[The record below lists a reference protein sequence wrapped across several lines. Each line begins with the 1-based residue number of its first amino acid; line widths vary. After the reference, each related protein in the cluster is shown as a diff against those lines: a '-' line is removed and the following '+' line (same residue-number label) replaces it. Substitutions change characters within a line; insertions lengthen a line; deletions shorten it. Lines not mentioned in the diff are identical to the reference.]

1 MSVELLSS
9 FSYALR
15 SMKQIK
21 VTKARQQLGKKV
33 RELRKKLGISQ
44 EELGFRAN
52 LHRTYIGSIERAEQN
67 VSIDNIHKIA
77 KALKVS
83 PKDLL

>member
-1 MSVELLSS
+1 MGVTPTRRLLGDKI
-9 FSYALR
+9 R
-15 SMKQIK
+15 
-21 VTKARQQLGKKV
+21 R
-33 RELRKKLGISQ
+33 LRKKLGISQ
-44 EELGFRAN
+44 EELGFRAE
-52 LHRTYIGSIERAEQN
+52 LHRTYIGAIERSEQN

>member
-1 MSVELLSS
+1 MSVELLTA
-9 FSYALR
+9 FEYHLG
-15 SMKQIK
+15 SMKA
-21 VTKARQQLGKKV
+21 TPARKQLGDKIRKV
-33 RELRKKLGISQ
+33 RRKQGISQ
-44 EELGFRAN
+44 EELGFRAGV
-52 LHRTYIGSIERAEQN
+52 HRTYIGAIERAEQN

>member
-1 MSVELLSS
+1 
-9 FSYALR
+9 
-15 SMKQIK
+15 MKA
-21 VTKARQQLGKKV
+21 TPARKQLGDKIRKV
-33 RELRKKLGISQ
+33 RRKQGISQ
-44 EELGFRAN
+44 EELGFRAGV
-52 LHRTYIGSIERAEQN
+52 HRTYIGAIERAEQN

>member
-1 MSVELLSS
+1 MSTSS
-9 FSYALR
+9 
-15 SMKQIK
+15 
-21 VTKARQQLGKKV
+21 ARKQLGLKIRRV
-33 RELRKKLGISQ
+33 RKSLGLSQ
-44 EELGFRAN
+44 EELGFRSG
-52 LHRTYIGSIERAEQN
+52 LHRTYIGAIERAEQN

>member
-1 MSVELLSS
+1 
-9 FSYALR
+9 
-15 SMKQIK
+15 MK
-21 VTKARQQLGKKV
+21 TTPARKQLGT
-33 RELRKKLGISQ
+33 RIRKIRKILGISQ
-44 EELGFRAN
+44 EELGFRSN
-52 LHRTYIGSIERAEQN
+52 LHRTYIGAIERAEQN

>member
-1 MSVELLSS
+1 
-9 FSYALR
+9 
-15 SMKQIK
+15 MK
-21 VTKARQQLGKKV
+21 TTPARKQLGDRIRK
-33 RELRKKLGISQ
+33 LRKKQGISQ
-44 EELGFRAN
+44 EELGFRAG
-52 LHRTYIGSIERAEQN
+52 LHRTYIGAIERAEQN

>member
-1 MSVELLSS
+1 
-9 FSYALR
+9 
-15 SMKQIK
+15 MKQTK

-33 RELRKKLGISQ
+33 RELRKKMGISQ

-77 KALKVS
+77 KALKVF
-83 PKDLL
+83 PKELL

>member
-1 MSVELLSS
+1 
-9 FSYALR
+9 
-15 SMKQIK
+15 MKATPTRK
-21 VTKARQQLGKKV
+21 QLGDKIRK
-33 RELRKKLGISQ
+33 LRKKQGISQ
-44 EELGFRAN
+44 EELGFRAGV
-52 LHRTYIGSIERAEQN
+52 HRTYIGAIERAEQN